1 MRNSMFFFAL
11 CIPVLFAFTTAQTSS
26 SNNACP
32 APENVT
38 IVNKTS
44 NSATFSWDDCGCGGE
59 YHIYHTKDGITS
71 QVYETSSPGI
81 NINGLSTGT
90 YQFYFYT
97 ECSEGTSSI
106 IIEVVVI
113 G

>member
-1 MRNSMFFFAL
+1 M
-11 CIPVLFAFTTAQTSS
+11 
-26 SNNACP
+26 
-32 APENVT
+32 
-38 IVNKTS
+38 
-44 NSATFSWDDCGCGGE
+44 
-59 YHIYHTKDGITS
+59 
-71 QVYETSSPGI
+71 YETSSPGI